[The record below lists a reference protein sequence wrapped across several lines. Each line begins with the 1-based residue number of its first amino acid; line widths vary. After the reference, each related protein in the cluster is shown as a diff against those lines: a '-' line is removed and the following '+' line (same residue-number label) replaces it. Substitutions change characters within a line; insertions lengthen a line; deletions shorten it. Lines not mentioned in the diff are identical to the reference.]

1 MSATSNQPVAL
12 DGRPLGRRGQ
22 ITRVRILAATRTLLE
37 EGGLR
42 DLRVVEITRMIGVSP
57 ATFYQYFPDVESAVE
72 ALALQAGEDLWTIT
86 FELDRD
92 WSGSEGL
99 SASRALVE
107 GFITYWDD
115 HRAVLRTRNLAAQE
129 GDQRFRAIRHDSL
142 RPLLSGIERQLRRSR
157 DDGAIASEIEPAIAA
172 ASLVAMLE
180 RVAAFHRDLETD
192 SISHSVVIET
202 VARLLHQAIT
212 GGDLR

>member
-1 MSATSNQPVAL
+1 MAL
-12 DGRPLGRRGQ
+12 DGRPLGRRGRV
-22 ITRVRILAATRTLLE
+22 TRDRILEATRALLE
-37 EGGLR
+37 AHGLR
-42 DLRVVEITRMIGVSP
+42 DLRVVDITRTIGLSP
-57 ATFYQYFPDVESAVE
+57 ASFYQYFPDVESAVV

-92 WSGSEGL
+92 WSGPDGL
-99 SASRALVE
+99 TAARSLVE
-107 GFITYWDD
+107 GFISYWDD

-142 RPLLSGIERQLRRSR
+142 RPLLGGIERQLHRSR
-157 DDGAIASEIEPAIAA
+157 EERKISEAIEPAIAA

-192 SISHSVVIET
+192 AIPHAAVIET
-202 VARLLHQAIT
+202 VARLLHQVIA
-212 GGDLR
+212 GGDAL